1 MQRGP
6 RHTIRLSAITR
17 MTDQDTLAPLMPWR
31 NHVHEA
37 GFLAVIVA
45 LAGLLVGTSVSS
57 YRGDMA
63 LIAALV
69 EGEGERLF
77 LALREATP
85 PDPAR
90 PGFPRPRR
98 LVESQP
104 ALAAQGLRRVAVL
117 GPDGAVLAASGDA
130 PAAAD
135 VLAGE
140 VARMTRP
147 MHPPPMHPP
156 PMHPPPGAPPMHP
169 PPGAPPPPDGA
180 APALLVLE
188 FEPRLAQDLEHRAR
202 RDLLTGLAVTAAMLV
217 SAWVSHR
224 LRRRARLAEQR
235 LAERR
240 HLAALGEL
248 SAVLAHEIRNPLA
261 SLKGHAQ
268 LLEEQLVDDPRRH
281 AKAHRVVDEAVRL
294 ERLTDTLLDFA
305 RAERIAP
312 GPASPAEVA
321 RRAAELTEP
330 GRVIVDAAAAPE
342 RWSFDAMRI
351 EQALVNLVR
360 NALQASAAP
369 AEVLLK
375 VADDAEGLRF
385 TIADRGPG
393 VPSEMRPRLFDPLV
407 TGRAEGTGLGLAVVR
422 RVVELHGGRVT
433 IERRHGGGSLF
444 VLWLPPGPQEAK

>member
-1 MQRGP
+1 MPPGA
-6 RHTIRLSAITR
+6 RHTTRLSATTR

-31 NHVHEA
+31 THVHEA
-37 GFLAVIVA
+37 GFLAVVVA

-85 PDPAR
+85 PDPRR
-90 PGFPRPRR
+90 PGPPRPER
-98 LVESQP
+98 LVASQP
-104 ALAAQGLRRVAVL
+104 ALASQGLRRVAVL
-117 GPDGAVLAASGDA
+117 GRDGAVLAASGDA
-130 PAAAD
+130 PAEGDA
-135 VLAGE
+135 LAG
-140 VARMTRP
+140 VARLSRP
-147 MHPPPMHPP
+147 L
-156 PMHPPPGAPPMHP
+156 HP
-169 PPGAPPPPDGA
+169 PPGAPPPPDGH
-180 APALLVLE
+180 APAQLLLE

-202 RDLLTGLAVTAAMLV
+202 RDLLASLAVSAAMLV

-305 RAERIAP
+305 RADRITP
-312 GPASPAEVA
+312 GPAAPAEVA

-330 GRVIVDAAAAPE
+330 ARVIVDAAAAPE

-393 VPSEMRPRLFDPLV
+393 VPSEMRPRLFDPFV
-407 TGRAEGTGLGLAVVR
+407 TGRSEGTGLGLAVVR
-422 RVVELHGGRVT
+422 RVAELHGGKVT
-433 IERRHGGGSLF
+433 IDRRPGGGSVF
-444 VLWLPPGPQEAK
+444 VLLLPPVPGEVK

>member
-1 MQRGP
+1 MR
-6 RHTIRLSAITR
+6 
-17 MTDQDTLAPLMPWR
+17 DQDTLAPAMQWR
-31 NHVHEA
+31 THVHEL
-37 GFLAVIVA
+37 GFFAVVVG
-45 LAGLLVGTSVSS
+45 LVGLLVGTSVSS

-63 LIAALV
+63 LIAALI

-77 LALREATP
+77 LALREL
-85 PDPAR
+85 
-90 PGFPRPRR
+90 PGPEPGVTGPPRPSR
-98 LVESQP
+98 LVAAQP
-104 ALAAQGLRRVAVL
+104 ALAAEGLRRVAVL
-117 GPDGAVLAASGDA
+117 DREGQELLASGE
-130 PAAAD
+130 PAVVGD
-135 VLAGE
+135 PLASG
-140 VARMTRP
+140 VARLVRP
-147 MHPPPMHPP
+147 ML
-156 PMHPPPGAPPMHP
+156 PPPGLP
-169 PPGAPPPPDGA
+169 PPPPDDRA
-180 APALLVLE
+180 APARIVLE
-188 FEPRLAQDLEHRAR
+188 FEPRLALDLQHRAR
-202 RDLLTGLAVTAAMLV
+202 RDLIASLAVAAALLL
-217 SAWVSHR
+217 SAWVFQR
-224 LRRRARLAEQR
+224 LRRRARLAEQT

-330 GRVIVDAAAAPE
+330 SRVVVDVTGAPE
-342 RWSFDAMRI
+342 RWTFDAMRV

-369 AEVLLK
+369 AEVELK
-375 VADDAEGLRF
+375 VADDGEGLRF

-393 VPSEMRPRLFDPLV
+393 VPSEMRPRLFEPFV
-407 TGRAEGTGLGLAVVR
+407 TGRLEGTGLGLAVVR
-422 RVVELHGGRVT
+422 RIAQLHGGTVT
-433 IERRHGGGSLF
+433 IDRRAGGGSLF
-444 VLWLPPGPQEAK
+444 VLWLPQVPREVK